1 MPLSDEILRQGLSR
15 FMVPDSDAFLKE
27 IDGEVGRFPRDGED
41 LGEFW
46 SKATIAYTTTLSPLP
61 VNNLT
66 WLGGLAAMQK
76 VLSEALRPASLPDP
90 TGQVFET
97 VFNTAFS
104 IYGNALGALIL
115 ASSPGVY
122 SLFTPP
128 VTLVGTEIKLKA
140 LPLGMSGAPHKEVME
155 KISEVVSAWFKTGT
169 VTITGATTPITWS

>member
-1 MPLSDEILRQGLSR
+1 
-15 FMVPDSDAFLKE
+15 
-27 IDGEVGRFPRDGED
+27 
-41 LGEFW
+41 
-46 SKATIAYTTTLSPLP
+46 
-61 VNNLT
+61 
-66 WLGGLAAMQK
+66 MQK
-76 VLSEALRPASLPDP
+76 VLSVALRPASLPDP

-140 LPLGMSGAPHKEVME
+140 LPLGMSDAPHKEVME

-169 VTITGATTPITWS
+169 VTITGATTPILWS